1 MIKITKKEPPGP
13 GERIAMFVL
22 YLVVPCYN
30 EEECL
35 PESAALL
42 KGKLQSLIEAKSI
55 APESRIVLVNDGSKD
70 KTWSIISSLHEK
82 DGTFVGIK
90 LSRNKGHQYALM
102 AGLRYA
108 VDKSDATITIDADLQ
123 DDINAIDSMVDD
135 FAKGNQ
141 IVYGVRTGRKSDS
154 FFKRFTAESYYKFM
168 RKIGVDMVEE
178 AADFRLMGKVA
189 AQALLSYGETNLF
202 LRGVVPQIGYPSTTV
217 GYERKP
223 RTAGVSK
230 YPLKK
235 MLSLAWNGIT
245 SFSNKPLDLLFSCGS
260 FLTFCSILVM
270 IVFAFLYGFQVL
282 PFWDFTYLIA
292 SLFLVC
298 GILLQGMGIL
308 GGYIGKINTEVKK
321 RPPYFIE
328 SILD

>member
-1 MIKITKKEPPGP
+1 
-13 GERIAMFVL
+13 MFTL

-35 PESAALL
+35 PESAKAL
-42 KGKLQSLIEAKSI
+42 KGKLQSLVESQKIT
-55 APESRIVLVNDGSKD
+55 PESRIVFVNDGSKD
-70 KTWSIISSLHEK
+70 KTWATITDLHEQDK
-82 DGTFVGIK
+82 TFVGVK

-102 AGLRYA
+102 AGLTYA
-108 VDKSDATITIDADLQ
+108 VDKCDATITIDADLQ
-123 DDINAIDSMVDD
+123 DDINAIDEMVDD
-135 FAKGNQ
+135 FAKGIQ

-154 FFKRFTAESYYKFM
+154 FFKRFTAESYYKIM
-168 RKIGVDMVEE
+168 RKIGVDMVDE

-189 AQALLSYGETNLF
+189 VQALLAYGETNLF
-202 LRGVVPQIGYPSTTV
+202 LRGVVPQLGYPSAKV

-235 MLSLAWNGIT
+235 MLALAWNGIT
-245 SFSNKPLDLLFSCGS
+245 SFSTKPLDLLFSFGT
-260 FLTFCSILVM
+260 FLAVNSVLVM
-270 IVFAFLYGFQVL
+270 VVFAFLYGFAVL
-282 PFWDFTYLIA
+282 PFWDFTYVIA

-308 GGYIGKINTEVKK
+308 GGYIGKINLEVKK
-321 RPPYFIE
+321 RPHYFIE
-328 SILD
+328 KILDE

>member
-1 MIKITKKEPPGP
+1 
-13 GERIAMFVL
+13 MFIL

-35 PESAALL
+35 PASAKTL
-42 KGKLQSLIEAKSI
+42 KEKLQSLVEKGKISDK
-55 APESRIVLVNDGSKD
+55 SRIVFVNDGSKD
-70 KTWSIISSLHEK
+70 KTWSLISELHQQ
-82 DGTFVGIK
+82 DQTFVGVK
-90 LSRNKGHQYALM
+90 LSRNKGHQYALV
-102 AGLRYA
+102 AGLSYA
-108 VDKSDATITIDADLQ
+108 VDKCDATITIDADLQ
-123 DDINAIDSMVDD
+123 DDVNAMDEMVDD
-135 FAKGNQ
+135 FAKGIQ
-141 IVYGVRTGRKSDS
+141 VVYGVRTGRKSDS
-154 FFKRFTAESYYKFM
+154 FFKRFTAESYYKIM

-178 AADFRLMGKVA
+178 AADFRLMGKA
-189 AQALLSYGETNLF
+189 AVQALLSYGETNLF
-202 LRGVVPQIGYPSTTV
+202 LRGVVPQIGYPSATV

-235 MLSLAWNGIT
+235 MLALAWNGIT
-245 SFSNKPLDLLFSCGS
+245 SFSTKPLDFLFSFGT
-260 FLTFCSILVM
+260 FLAVCSILVM

-308 GGYIGKINTEVKK
+308 GGYIGKINLEVKK
-321 RPPYFIE
+321 RPRYFVE
-328 SILD
+328 KILDE

>member
-1 MIKITKKEPPGP
+1 
-13 GERIAMFVL
+13 MFVL

-35 PESAALL
+35 PDSAKAL
-42 KGKLQSLIEAKSI
+42 KGKLQSLIAAKKIS
-55 APESRIVLVNDGSKD
+55 PESRIVFVNDGSKD
-70 KTWSIISSLHEK
+70 KTWSLISALHEQDK
-82 DGTFVGIK
+82 MFVGVK

-108 VDKSDATITIDADLQ
+108 ADKCDAVITIDADLQ
-123 DDINAIDSMVDD
+123 DDINAFNAMVDD
-135 FAKGNQ
+135 FAKGIQ
-141 IVYGVRTGRKSDS
+141 VVYGVRTGRKSDS
-154 FFKRFTAESYYKFM
+154 FFKRVTAASYYRIM
-168 RKIGVDMVEE
+168 RRIGVDMIEE

-189 AQALLSYGETNLF
+189 VEALLSYGETNLF
-202 LRGVVPQIGYPSTTV
+202 LRGVVPQIGYPSAMV

-235 MLSLAWNGIT
+235 MLALAWDGIT
-245 SFSNKPLDLLFSCGS
+245 SFSTKPLDLLFSGGT
-260 FLTFCSILVM
+260 FLAVNSILVM
-270 IVFAFLYGFQVL
+270 IVFAFLYGFAVL
-282 PFWDFTYLIA
+282 PFWDFTYFIA

-308 GGYIGKINTEVKK
+308 GGYIGKINVEVKK
-321 RPPYFIE
+321 RPRYFIE
-328 SILD
+328 AVLDDRAD